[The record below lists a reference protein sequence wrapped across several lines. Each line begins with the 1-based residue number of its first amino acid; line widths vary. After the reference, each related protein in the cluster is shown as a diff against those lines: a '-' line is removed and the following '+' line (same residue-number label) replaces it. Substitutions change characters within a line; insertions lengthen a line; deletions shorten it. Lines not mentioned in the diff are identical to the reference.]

1 MQYSPGSTS
10 GSPDAAKFEGPSW
23 DNSSIYKS
31 LSAPE
36 ITKDADEAV
45 RIIGLLKAEA
55 AVVEKAIPTIR
66 TIALKDAKDY
76 IAAARN
82 AVVHFEEAV
91 KIISDQY
98 TYAACSMSVDS
109 SDSLAKDLYGKSQV
123 TSSRLNEAFNPVA
136 LFLKLCS
143 QDIID
148 EFLKDPRVAS
158 EKFSIEQ
165 ERLLKDSTLSL
176 AEENLLIALT
186 NNGPSAWGTLYS
198 NLSGSIVLDLDLPKG
213 NVKVGLAQA
222 ASMLQDADETVR
234 RTAYQGINKGWRIHE
249 ESAASILNALAGWRH
264 ETYQRRSYKK
274 PVHFLDAPLHSAR
287 IAKATLDAMFSAVS
301 EARKE
306 SQRAMKLKAKAL
318 GKAQLTPWDFFAPCP
333 QFEKPVETRR
343 TYADSV
349 SLIADGYSSIHPEM
363 GEFVH
368 MMAKNRWIEGTV
380 SSKKR
385 PGGYCT
391 GYIRKREPRIYMTF
405 AGGANEVM
413 TLAHEL
419 GHAFHSWVMRD
430 LPFAEWNYPMTLAE
444 TASIFGETIVNNMVL
459 ERAKSPQEKLA
470 ICWTKV
476 RDAEAFL
483 LNIPVRFTFESR
495 FYEKRK
501 EKAQS
506 PDELRTLMTEA
517 WREWYGETLS
527 DCDEMFWANKLHFS
541 IPNLSFYN
549 FPYTFG
555 YLFALGVYAQ
565 KDRLGAGFYPAYVN
579 LLRDTGRMTAEE
591 VAAKHLN
598 ADLTKPEFW
607 RDSIRISQA
616 GVHQL
621 ADALA
626 GFGIKV

>member
-1 MQYSPGSTS
+1 MQQHPESAS
-10 GSPDAAKFEGPSW
+10 GSPSSAKFEGPSW
-23 DNSSIYKS
+23 DNSTVYKS

-36 ITKDADEAV
+36 IAMDT
-45 RIIGLLKAEA
+45 EA
-55 AVVEKAIPTIR
+55 AAKIVVQLKEQAVIVEKAIPTVR
-66 TIALKDAKDY
+66 TIVLNDAKDY
-76 IAAARN
+76 IVAARN
-82 AVVHFEEAV
+82 ATVLFVDAL
-91 KIISDQY
+91 KIVSDQS
-98 TYAACSMSVDS
+98 TFASCAMSVDS
-109 SDSLAKDLYGKSQV
+109 SDALAKDLYNKSKV
-123 TSSRLNEAFNPVA
+123 TYSRLIEAYNPVT

-143 QDIID
+143 QEIFYD
-148 EFLKDPRVAS
+148 FLQDPRVAA
-158 EKFSIEQ
+158 EQFNLEQ
-165 ERLLKDSTLSL
+165 ERLLRDTTLSL
-176 AEENLLIALT
+176 SEENLIIALN
-186 NNGPSAWGTLYS
+186 NNGPSAWGTLYG

-213 NVKVGLAQA
+213 NAKVGLAQA
-222 ASMLQDADETVR
+222 ASMLQDADENVR
-234 RTAYQGINKGWRIHE
+234 RVAYQGINKGWRTHE
-249 ESAASILNALAGWRH
+249 ESASSILNALAGWRH
-264 ETYQRRSYKK
+264 EEYERRSYKK

-287 IAKATLDAMFSAVS
+287 INKATLDAMLSAVS
-301 EARKE
+301 EAKNE
-306 SQRAMKLKAKAL
+306 SQRAMRLKAKAL
-318 GKAQLTPWDFFAPCP
+318 GKTQLTPWDFFAPCP

-343 TYADSV
+343 TYADAI
-349 SLIADGYSSIHPEM
+349 SLIADGYSSVHPEM

-368 MMAKNRWIEGTV
+368 MMAKKNWIEGTV
-380 SSKKR
+380 GSKKR

-391 GYIRKREPRIYMTF
+391 GFIRSKEPRIYMTY
-405 AGGANEVM
+405 AGGTNEVM

-470 ICWTKV
+470 ICWTKA

-483 LNIPVRFTFESR
+483 LNIPVRFTFESK

-506 PDELRTLMTEA
+506 PDELRAIMTES
-517 WREWYGETLS
+517 WREWYGDTLS

-541 IPNLSFYN
+541 IPDLSFYN

-591 VAAKHLN
+591 VASKHLG
-598 ADLTKPEFW
+598 ADLTKPDFW

-616 GVHQL
+616 GVHHL
-621 ADALA
+621 AEALA
-626 GFGIKV
+626 GFGIKA